1 MAGNYIVLETGYV
14 KKDKIIGSSY
24 EVGAKVTY
32 EGREM
37 IVNQA
42 PDGDGEIRMLDY
54 SGLWAICAVLPV
66 MKELKE
72 LK

>member
-14 KKDKIIGSSY
+14 KKDKVIGSSY

-32 EGREM
+32 EGHDM
-37 IVNQA
+37 IVSKA
-42 PDGDGEIRMLDY
+42 PDRDGEIKMLDY
-54 SGLWAICAVLPV
+54 SGLWAICAVLPA

>member
-1 MAGNYIVLETGYV
+1 MAGNHIVSETDYV
-14 KKDKIIGSSY
+14 KKDKVIGSSY

-37 IVNQA
+37 IVSQA
-42 PDGDGEIRMLDY
+42 PDSDGDIKMLDY